1 MQKHIQI
8 KSLFFLGI
16 FSLLLLHQVAPH
28 RHHQYEVEHTHKAIA
43 HSDNHK
49 HHHDTPK
56 NKNSKK
62 GFLAFFLDVHVHSV
76 IVDEIVL
83 RHQGNVKKHNV
94 QKNVKIPFQLY
105 YNLFVNYDDV
115 ERVAVYQ
122 PPNNYFNPFLLSLTS
137 RGPPT
142 IG

>member
-28 RHHQYEVEHTHKAIA
+28 WHSQHEVDHTHIAIA

-56 NKNSKK
+56 NENSKK

-83 RHQGNVKKHNV
+83 RHQGNVKKHHV
-94 QKNVKIPFQLY
+94 QKNLKIPFQLHD
-105 YNLFVNYDDV
+105 NLFVNYNEV
-115 ERVAVYQ
+115 ERVAVYD
-122 PPNNYFNPFLLSLTS
+122 PPNNYFNYFLLSLTS

-142 IG
+142 LG